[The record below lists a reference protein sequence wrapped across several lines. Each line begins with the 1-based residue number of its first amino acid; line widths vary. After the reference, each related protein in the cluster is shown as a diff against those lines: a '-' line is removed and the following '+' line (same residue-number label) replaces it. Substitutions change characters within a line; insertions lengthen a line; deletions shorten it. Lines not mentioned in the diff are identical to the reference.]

1 MSSACWLDDR
11 DARLGRARRLA
22 QSDPAAGLA
31 VVDGVLAEAPDDVEA
46 LRAKAEILGEAG
58 RGAEARA
65 CLERLLALDPGDAR
79 ALIDLADLERE
90 PARALSLYERAIDA
104 LQARGA
110 TGDPDLAA
118 ARRGRDAVRAARRAG

>member
-11 DARLGRARRLA
+11 DAHLARARLLA
-22 QSDPAAGLA
+22 QSDPPAGLA
-31 VVDGVLAEAPDDVEA
+31 VVDGVLAEAPDDLEA

-58 RGAEARA
+58 EGAEARA
-65 CLERLLALDPGDAR
+65 CLERLLTLDPRDPR

-90 PARALSLYERAIDA
+90 PARALALYERAIAA

-110 TGDPDLAA
+110 TGDADLAA
-118 ARRGRDAVRAARRAG
+118 AQRGRDRVLPVRRAG